1 MGSGMSTI
9 TSTGDEMIRAY
20 ERNIFGS
27 EERGERD
34 SSKKTK
40 TGICAKPVTMG

>member
-1 MGSGMSTI
+1 MSTI